1 MLTIGNEDV
10 FLSTLHFDGI
20 ARYLERP
27 LNSHPGTFEW
37 LFDPGLC
44 RHKCGRVS
52 PQESLDP
59 GNRIRHDARKC
70 RQIEREMR
78 KHCDKLQRWLRS
90 SDDIFWVYGKAG
102 SGKSTLM
109 KFLFEH
115 KRTRVHLSEWAHGND
130 VTIAASFFWNAGS
143 ELEKSYIGLLRALLY
158 QVLSQHPDLIQVIF
172 PERWSALLRS
182 STQRNPWTE
191 KELFGALQLLSQA
204 PTANLRLF
212 FLIDGLDEFSGD
224 CDDLNTSLRELNKST
239 AIKICVSSRPWTVF
253 RSAYGDHV
261 RCRMELHELTT
272 RDVDIYIADRL
283 ECLQHSSVLTQNEL
297 KTLGNEVRIRAE
309 GVFLWVRLAVRDLR
323 RGISK
328 RDSIRMLQRRLAHY
342 PSELHDFYQHILDKI
357 DPVYSKFTGR
367 LLLTMVSSKRPPDLI
382 CLPLWEEYSSDNE
395 ILGDTQWLPKSVLE
409 MHQLL
414 DRGMSCVENWV
425 SDLVDPIDPIQA
437 HLRCTYSPDMRHF
450 FGSACPSFSH
460 RTIYQFVQQK
470 ADDGTLARMAGPE
483 FDPLL
488 ASQHLLF
495 GISRYSKDLEDFA
508 QLIDSDW
515 GHIIIDLS
523 CAEDRFGNIKP
534 QSITQIVKI
543 ILAFDSL
550 GQYIPRLQRWDH
562 WTSVR
567 LDKYSK
573 DNNRA
578 PLNYQHSTFMAYLLN
593 EHAGLDAIVETALEQ
608 HPESFTPE
616 QRRFLLESALIPCLY
631 HLLGYSGPHWPRKTV
646 VKIIESGI
654 DVNQPIRRINCSF
667 DYSIWQIFLLW
678 IHGYMCQY
686 QNHELPDGIVV
697 QHFLDVFRTFLTFGA
712 DPCAIVSAKD
722 LSKSCDRYDHTL
734 RQRADLLSATEVL
747 EDIRRFISYSAIYGE
762 TIHATIDGAQALLAE
777 ILPDSN
783 GHLLAQAIF
792 PIPSRSQTRR
802 TLPRRPSTELMRVPV
817 FDMYLDRSRGP
828 IGRSPQSLISFLQR
842 KSMRDQG
849 LQIQNSV
856 GEKTHRRGPGVM
868 IPVDELQVDLDM
880 SLSVVR

>member
-272 RDVDIYIADRL
+272 RDVD
-283 ECLQHSSVLTQNEL
+283 
-297 KTLGNEVRIRAE
+297 
-309 GVFLWVRLAVRDLR
+309 
-323 RGISK
+323 
-328 RDSIRMLQRRLAHY
+328 
-342 PSELHDFYQHILDKI
+342 
-357 DPVYSKFTGR
+357 
-367 LLLTMVSSKRPPDLI
+367 
-382 CLPLWEEYSSDNE
+382 
-395 ILGDTQWLPKSVLE
+395 
-409 MHQLL
+409 
-414 DRGMSCVENWV
+414 
-425 SDLVDPIDPIQA
+425 
-437 HLRCTYSPDMRHF
+437 
-450 FGSACPSFSH
+450 
-460 RTIYQFVQQK
+460 
-470 ADDGTLARMAGPE
+470 
-483 FDPLL
+483 
-488 ASQHLLF
+488 
-495 GISRYSKDLEDFA
+495 RY
-508 QLIDSDW
+508 
-515 GHIIIDLS
+515 
-523 CAEDRFGNIKP
+523 
-534 QSITQIVKI
+534 
-543 ILAFDSL
+543 
-550 GQYIPRLQRWDH
+550 
-562 WTSVR
+562 
-567 LDKYSK
+567 
-573 DNNRA
+573 
-578 PLNYQHSTFMAYLLN
+578 
-593 EHAGLDAIVETALEQ
+593 
-608 HPESFTPE
+608 
-616 QRRFLLESALIPCLY
+616 
-631 HLLGYSGPHWPRKTV
+631 
-646 VKIIESGI
+646 
-654 DVNQPIRRINCSF
+654 
-667 DYSIWQIFLLW
+667 
-678 IHGYMCQY
+678 
-686 QNHELPDGIVV
+686 
-697 QHFLDVFRTFLTFGA
+697 
-712 DPCAIVSAKD
+712 
-722 LSKSCDRYDHTL
+722 
-734 RQRADLLSATEVL
+734 
-747 EDIRRFISYSAIYGE
+747 
-762 TIHATIDGAQALLAE
+762 
-777 ILPDSN
+777 
-783 GHLLAQAIF
+783 
-792 PIPSRSQTRR
+792 
-802 TLPRRPSTELMRVPV
+802 
-817 FDMYLDRSRGP
+817 
-828 IGRSPQSLISFLQR
+828 
-842 KSMRDQG
+842 
-849 LQIQNSV
+849 
-856 GEKTHRRGPGVM
+856 
-868 IPVDELQVDLDM
+868 
-880 SLSVVR
+880 